1 MIVVGVPISNMETIS
16 VEPLLDD
23 LAGVFHP
30 NIEMKLLEQTV
41 NKAMNGGSRP
51 RHNAGVNFSFLKLW
65 LINIP
70 L

>member
-1 MIVVGVPISNMETIS
+1 MEA
-16 VEPLLDD
+16 LLDD
-23 LAGVFHP
+23 LAGHP

-51 RHNAGVNFSFLKLW
+51 RHNAGVHFSFLKLW
-65 LINIP
+65 LIHFP